1 MNLFKK
7 MGAVALLAFAVSCG
21 ENNEAA
27 PAEESKAMTELQQK
41 IDAYA
46 PVLIKADVSHL
57 TENQK
62 QIVKLLAEAG
72 HLAEEIFWLQ
82 SAHDAKP
89 VYDSLLASKDE
100 DAKLYAEYTK
110 INFGPYDVIYGNNRF
125 VGEGAERRSYGAG
138 FYPADMTKEEFEKY
152 VEENPEQ
159 KEALENAYTVVKR
172 DGDKL
177 VAIPYSKEYPQVE
190 KMAALVDSAAALAE
204 NESLKNYLTKLA
216 AALRSDE
223 YYEAD
228 MAWMDI
234 KNNDLDLVLG
244 PIENYQDELFN
255 YKTAFEAVV
264 MVKDPEATKELEMF
278 ESNITEFQKR
288 LPIDAKY
295 INELGKTNNILQVVN
310 VTYFGGDCQKGT
322 KTIAAS
328 LPNNPKVY
336 MEKGSKKSMYKNMMT
351 AKFENIVKPIGEKIL
366 DPTLVADVDATAF
379 TSFVTLHE
387 VSHTLGRGTVFGNDD
402 LDVRKALKELYS
414 PIEEVKADILGMYN
428 FKHLYDMKLVDDA
441 YLKKVVATYLPG
453 LFRSIRFGSVSAHG
467 RANLAQFNYLREKGA
482 IKKMDDGKY
491 TMNMDIFFEKV
502 GEMAHDVLTLQAEG
516 NYEGTK
522 KFLEKYSV
530 KTPEIE
536 AMIDSLKDLPRD
548 INTTYEY

>member
-7 MGAVALLAFAVSCG
+7 MGAVALLALAVSCG
-21 ENNEAA
+21 ETSDAT
-27 PAEESKAMTELQQK
+27 PAEESKDMTELQAK

-46 PVLIKADVSHL
+46 PVLIKAEVSHL
-57 TENQK
+57 SESQK
-62 QIVKLLAEAG
+62 QVLKLLSEAG
-72 HLAEEIFWLQ
+72 HLANEIFWLQ

-110 INFGPYDVIYGNNRF
+110 INFGPYDVIYGNKRF
-125 VGEGAERRSYGAG
+125 VGEGIERRPFGAG
-138 FYPADMTKEEFEKY
+138 FYPEDMTKEEFEKY

-159 KEALENAYTVVKR
+159 KEALTSAYTVVKR
-172 DGDKL
+172 DGEKL
-177 VAIPYSKEYPQVE
+177 VAVPYSKEYEKVE
-190 KMAALVDSAAALAE
+190 KMAALLDQAAEISE

-234 KNNDLDLVLG
+234 KNNDIDLVLG

-255 YKTAFEAVV
+255 YKTAFEAVI

-278 ESNITEFQKR
+278 ESNILEFQKR

-295 INELGKTNNILQVVN
+295 INELGKTSNILQVVN
-310 VTYFGGDCQKGT
+310 VAYFGGDCQKGT

-351 AKFENIVKPIGEKIL
+351 AKFENIVKPIADKIL
-366 DPTLVADVDATAF
+366 DPALVPHVDANAF

-387 VSHTLGRGTVFGNDD
+387 VSHTLGRGTVYGNDD
-402 LDVRKALKELYS
+402 LDVRKSLKELYS
-414 PIEEVKADILGMYN
+414 AIEENKADILGMYN
-428 FKHLYDMKLVDDA
+428 FKHLHDMKLVDDA
-441 YLKKVVATYLPG
+441 YMQKVVATYLPG

-467 RANLAQFNYLREKGA
+467 KANLAQFNYLREKGA

-491 TMNMDIFFEKV
+491 TIDMDIFFEKV
-502 GEMAHDVLTLQAEG
+502 GEMAHDVLTLEAEG
-516 NYEGTK
+516 NYDGTK
-522 KFLEKYSV
+522 KFLDKYSV
-530 KTPEIE
+530 MTPEIE
-536 AMIDSLKDLPRD
+536 QMIDSLKDIPRD

>member
-7 MGAVALLAFAVSCG
+7 MGALAILALAVSCG
-21 ENNEAA
+21 ETNEAA
-27 PAEESKAMTELQQK
+27 PAQESKAMTEIQQK

-46 PVLIKADVSHL
+46 PVLIEADVTHL
-57 TENQK
+57 TDKQQ
-62 QIVKLLAEAG
+62 QIVKLLSEAG
-72 HLAEEIFWLQ
+72 HISDQIFWLQ
-82 SAHDAKP
+82 SAHDAKS

-110 INFGPYDVIYGNNRF
+110 INYGPYDVIYGNKRF
-125 VGEGAERRSYGAG
+125 VGEGIERRPYGAG
-138 FYPADMTKEEFEKY
+138 FYPTDMTKEEFEKY

-159 KEALENAYTVVKR
+159 KEALESAYTVVKR

-177 VAIPYSKEYPQVE
+177 IAVPYSKEYPQIE
-190 KMAALVDSAAALAE
+190 KMAALLDSAAALSE
-204 NESLKNYLTKLA
+204 NESLKNYLVKLA
-216 AALRSDE
+216 IALRTDE

-228 MAWMDI
+228 LAWMDI

-244 PIENYQDELFN
+244 PIENYQDEIFN

-264 MVKDPEATKELEMF
+264 MVKDPEASKELAMF
-278 ESNITEFQKR
+278 ESNINEFQKR

-295 INELGKTNNILQVVN
+295 ITELSKTTNVLQVVN
-310 VTYFGGDCQKGT
+310 VAYFGGDCQKGT

-336 MEKGSKKSMYKNMMT
+336 TEKGSKKSMYKNMMT
-351 AKFENIVKPIGEKIL
+351 AKFENIVKPIAEKIL
-366 DPTLVADVDATAF
+366 DPTLVPDVDANAF

-387 VSHTLGRGTVFGNDD
+387 VSHTLGRGTVYGDD
-402 LDVRKALKELYS
+402 KMDVRKALKELYS
-414 PIEEVKADILGMYN
+414 PIEENKADILGMYN
-428 FKHLYDMKLVDDA
+428 FKHLYDMKVVDDD
-441 YLKKVVATYLPG
+441 YMKKVVATYLPG

-482 IKKMDDGKY
+482 IKIMEDGKY
-491 TMNMDIFFEKV
+491 TIDMDIFFEKV

-522 KFLEKYSV
+522 KFLEKYSTM
-530 KTPEIE
+530 TPEIE
-536 AMIDSLKDLPRD
+536 TMIESLKDIPRD

>member
-7 MGAVALLAFAVSCG
+7 MGALAILALAVSCG
-21 ENNEAA
+21 ETNEAA
-27 PAEESKAMTELQQK
+27 PAQESKAMTELQQK

-46 PVLIKADVSHL
+46 PVLIEADVTHL
-57 TENQK
+57 TDKQQ
-62 QIVKLLAEAG
+62 QIVKLLSEAG
-72 HLAEEIFWLQ
+72 HISDQIFWLQ
-82 SAHDAKP
+82 SAHDAKS

-110 INFGPYDVIYGNNRF
+110 INYGPYDVIYGNKRF
-125 VGEGAERRSYGAG
+125 VGEGIERRPYGAG
-138 FYPADMTKEEFEKY
+138 FYPTDMTKEEFKKY

-159 KEALENAYTVVKR
+159 KEALESAYTVVKR
-172 DGDKL
+172 EGDKL
-177 VAIPYSKEYPQVE
+177 IAVPYSKEYPQIE
-190 KMAALVDSAAALAE
+190 KMAALLDSAAALSE
-204 NESLKNYLTKLA
+204 NESLKNYLVKLA
-216 AALRSDE
+216 IALRTDE

-228 MAWMDI
+228 LAWMDI

-244 PIENYQDELFN
+244 PIENYQDEIFN

-264 MVKDPEATKELEMF
+264 MVKDPEASKELAMF
-278 ESNITEFQKR
+278 ESNINEFQKR

-295 INELGKTNNILQVVN
+295 ITELSKTTNVLQVVN
-310 VTYFGGDCQKGT
+310 VAYFGGDCQKGT

-336 MEKGSKKSMYKNMMT
+336 TEKGSKKSMYKNMMT
-351 AKFENIVKPIGEKIL
+351 AKFENIVKPIAKKIL
-366 DPTLVADVDATAF
+366 DPTLVSDVDANAF

-387 VSHTLGRGTVFGNDD
+387 VSHTLGRGTVYGDD
-402 LDVRKALKELYS
+402 KMDVRKALQELYS

-428 FKHLYDMKLVDDA
+428 FKHLYDMKVVDDD
-441 YLKKVVATYLPG
+441 YMKKVVATYLPG

-482 IKKMDDGKY
+482 IKIMEDGKY
-491 TMNMDIFFEKV
+491 TIDMDIFFEKV

-522 KFLEKYSV
+522 KFLEKYSTM
-530 KTPEIE
+530 TPEIE
-536 AMIDSLKDLPRD
+536 TMIESLKDIPRD